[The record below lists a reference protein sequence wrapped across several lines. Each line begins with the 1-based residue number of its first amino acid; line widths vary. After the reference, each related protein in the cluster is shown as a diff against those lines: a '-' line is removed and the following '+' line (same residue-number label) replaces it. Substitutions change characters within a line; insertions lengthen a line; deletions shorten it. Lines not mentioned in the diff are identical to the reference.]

1 MEQILVLIKPDGVA
15 NGHSGAILHR
25 LEATGARLVAAR
37 MLKISR
43 ETAEKHYDVHRQR
56 PFFNSVVEYITSGP
70 SIAAVFEGQ
79 DVISTVRTAMGATDP
94 AKAEPGTIRKDFA
107 ESIERNAVHGS
118 DSPETA
124 AYEIPLYFR
133 PEEIYSGN

>member
-1 MEQILVLIKPDGVA
+1 MERILVLVKPDGVA
-15 NGHSGAILHR
+15 NGHSGAILNR

-70 SIAAVFEGQ
+70 SIAAVFEGES
-79 DVISTVRTAMGATDP
+79 VISKVRTAMGATDP

-124 AYEIPLYFR
+124 AYEIPLYFQ
-133 PEEIYSGN
+133 PEEIYSDG

>member
-1 MEQILVLIKPDGVA
+1 MERILVLVKPDGVA
-15 NGHSGAILHR
+15 NGHSGAILNR

-43 ETAEKHYDVHRQR
+43 ETAEKHYDVHRLR

-70 SIAAVFEGQ
+70 SIAAVFEGES
-79 DVISTVRTAMGATDP
+79 VISKVRTAMGATDP

-124 AYEIPLYFR
+124 AYEIPLYFQ
-133 PEEIYSGN
+133 PEEIYSDG

>member
-1 MEQILVLIKPDGVA
+1 MERILVLIKPDGVV
-15 NGHSGAILHR
+15 NGHSGAILQR

-79 DVISTVRTAMGATDP
+79 DVIATVRKAMGATDP
-94 AKAEPGTIRKDFA
+94 AKAESGTIRKDFA

-124 AYEIPLYFR
+124 AYEIPLYFQ